1 MFERITYPDGTT
13 INEDTTQRK
22 NVTQYRI
29 TYKDTDGKRRRAFRP
44 TEEKAKEFVEDRSKE
59 VNTFGTSIAD
69 LPREEQINIGLLGK
83 LSREMGCTLGEVV
96 KMLEEKKSQ
105 SQVREGKPIS
115 ELTWDFVD
123 SLEQEGLMAVSVEA
137 LRQTVGHF
145 ANWNDMTVGD
155 VVRADILKYI
165 KGQEWTVNT
174 QLGRRIQLYRFFEWA
189 KEEKYIVDNPVAM
202 SQREIKKLIGKRTK
216 QKKHTFAP
224 EAAKKLLDTCR
235 KHDPDLL
242 PYFVVGLFCGVRPT
256 EITGRGNGDGFYWKT
271 ELERDDW
278 NVKSHVCLETK
289 KIFVYNGK
297 THEDRTVDI
306 TPNAVEWLKLGG
318 QLPLGFTSP
327 SAHRNRTDRVKFAS
341 GVTWHKDIMRH
352 SFASYHAEHFRHE
365 TNLKDAMGHT
375 HNSTVLYK
383 HYKNVSVTPQE
394 AEDFWNILP

>member
-1 MFERITYPDGTT
+1 MFKRITYPDGTT
-13 INEDTTQRK
+13 INEDTAQRK
-22 NVTQYRI
+22 DVTQYRI

-44 TEEKAKEFVEDRSKE
+44 TEEKAKEFVVERNKE
-59 VNTFGTSIAD
+59 VSAFGTSIAD

-96 KMLEEKKSQ
+96 KMLEEKKSE
-105 SQVREGKPIS
+105 SLLLEGKPIS

-123 SLEQEGLMAVSVEA
+123 SLEQEGLMAVSVDA
-137 LRQTVGHF
+137 LRQSVVHF
-145 ANWNDMTVGD
+145 ANWKDMAVGD
-155 VVRADILKYI
+155 VTRDTILKYL

-189 KEEKYIVDNPVAM
+189 NEEKYILDNPVTM

-216 QKKHTFAP
+216 QKKYTFAP
-224 EAAKKLLDTCR
+224 QDVRKLLDTCR
-235 KHDPDLL
+235 KYDPDFL
-242 PYFVVGLFCGVRPT
+242 PYYVLGFFCGVRPT
-256 EITGRGNGDGFYWKT
+256 EIEGRGNGDGFNWKT
-271 ELERDDW
+271 DLERDDW

-289 KIFVYNGK
+289 KVFVYQGK
-297 THEDRTVDI
+297 THEDRSADI
-306 TPNAVEWLKLGG
+306 APNAVAWLKLGG
-318 QLPLGFTSP
+318 QLPVEFTSK
-327 SAHRNRTDRVKFAS
+327 SALRNRKDRIKFAA
-341 GVTWHKDIMRH
+341 VLTWHSDIMRH

-394 AEDFWNILP
+394 AEDFWNIFP